1 MSESQH
7 GENKNECEEKA
18 FDLDG
23 WKHAYLQSE
32 RELDLKFF
40 TFAKSAELNL
50 QVLNADFFSEGT
62 RKDQRLLLI
71 VAFMMLFVSLGSFVI
86 SGVEVKTPGDIKLTV
101 SAPENFLKLGFM
113 VYWFFEVTY
122 FARALSDWTAFS
134 VKKKIA
140 EAELR
145 LLILD
150 QDTIGGTGVSG
161 EFGENFLSARRS
173 QAEPKN
179 KINLVEA
186 RKKYDKKILIIKTK
200 EKWFKRQIFRIKAN
214 YLIRALLEVISPVSF
229 GAYALFSSN
238 GVIGW

>member
-1 MSESQH
+1 MMPR
-7 GENKNECEEKA
+7 
-18 FDLDG
+18 
-23 WKHAYLQSE
+23 LQFNNRVALSSCI
-32 RELDLKFF
+32 RP
-40 TFAKSAELNL
+40 FAKSAELSL

-71 VAFMMLFVSLGSFVI
+71 VAFMVLFVSLGSFVI

-113 VYWFFEVTY
+113 VCLFFEVTY

-150 QDTIGGTGVSG
+150 QETIDGT
-161 EFGENFLSARRS
+161 ERFGESGDDFPSARRS
-173 QAEPKN
+173 QTEPEN
-179 KINLVEA
+179 KFDLVEA
-186 RKKYDKKILIIKTK
+186 RKKYDRKILIIKTK
-200 EKWFKRQIFRIKAN
+200 EKWFESQIFRIKAN
-214 YLIRALLEVISPVSF
+214 YLIRALLEVIFPVSF
-229 GAYALFSSN
+229 GAYALFSSY
-238 GVIGW
+238 VVKY